1 MFKVALIFPGSFR
14 TLVEKMEQ
22 RLKGFDFQV
31 ITIYS
36 ETPIDEQEKRRVL
49 QGVDVYV
56 TGGLERI
63 TADALEETTKL
74 RLIQRFG
81 AGYENVDC
89 IAAARKGIYVANIPG
104 ANADSVAD
112 LTMGLILALV
122 RHIVKADN
130 LLRKGTWRFWIGHEL
145 VGKVLGILGL
155 GAIGKA
161 VALRA
166 QAHGMTVIAHD
177 VQPDLEFARKHKV
190 QWVSKAQLLKTA
202 DIVTLHMP
210 LTEETR
216 NFISKSEL
224 SLMKPTAYLVNTS
237 RGGLID
243 QTALIEALSERR
255 IAGAALDV
263 FAEEP
268 LPPNEE
274 ILELDNV
281 VLTPHIGGSTFEAL
295 ERLARIAVDNCLR
308 VKRGDLPLY
317 VVNKPLKDQS

>member
-1 MFKVALIFPGSFR
+1 M
-14 TLVEKMEQ
+14 TEND
-22 RLKGFDFQV
+22 LKNAK
-31 ITIYS
+31 
-36 ETPIDEQEKRRVL
+36 P
-49 QGVDVYV
+49 
-56 TGGLERI
+56 
-63 TADALEETTKL
+63 L

-81 AGYENVDC
+81 AGYENGDC
-89 IAAARKGIYVANIPG
+89 QAASQRGIYVANITG
-104 ANADSVAD
+104 ANGDSVAD
-112 LTMGLILALV
+112 LTMGLIWALV
-122 RHIVKADN
+122 RHIVKADT
-130 LLRKGTWRFWIGHEL
+130 LLRNGTWRFWIGHEL

-166 QAHGMTVIAHD
+166 QAHGMMTVIAHD

-190 QWVSKAQLLKTA
+190 QWVSKAQLLKMA
-202 DIVTLHMP
+202 DTVTLHMP

-216 NFISKSEL
+216 SFISKSEL
-224 SLMKPTAYLVNTS
+224 SLTKPTAYLVNTS

-281 VLTPHIGGSTFEAL
+281 VLTPHIGGSSFEAL

-317 VVNKPLKDQS
+317 VINKPLKHQS

>member
-1 MFKVALIFPGSFR
+1 MCSITLIFPESFAAL
-14 TLVEKMEQ
+14 TEKMKQE
-22 RLKGFDFQV
+22 LEKHNCEV
-31 ITIYS
+31 IVIHS
-36 ETPIDEQEKRRVL
+36 EKPISNGTKRSLLEAVHI
-49 QGVDVYV
+49 YV
-56 TGGLERI
+56 TGGIGKMTENDLKN
-63 TADALEETTKL
+63 AKPL

-89 IAAARKGIYVANIPG
+89 QAASQRGIYVANIPG

-145 VGKVLGILGL
+145 AGKVLGIAGL

-166 QAHGMTVIAHD
+166 QAHGMKVIAYD
-177 VQPDLEFARKHKV
+177 VQPDREFARQHGVKY
-190 QWVSKAQLLKTA
+190 VSKTQLFRTA

-210 LTEETR
+210 LTEQTR
-216 NFISKSEL
+216 NFISKPEL
-224 SLMKPTAYLVNTS
+224 DLMKPTAYLVNTS

-295 ERLARIAVDNCLR
+295 ERLARIAVDNLFE
-308 VKRGDLPLY
+308 G
-317 VVNKPLKDQS
+317 QTG